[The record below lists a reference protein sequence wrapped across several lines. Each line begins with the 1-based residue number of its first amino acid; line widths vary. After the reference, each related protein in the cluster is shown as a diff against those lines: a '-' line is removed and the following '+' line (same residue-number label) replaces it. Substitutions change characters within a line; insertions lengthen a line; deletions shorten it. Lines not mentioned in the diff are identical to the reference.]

1 MGSDPDCANHSLGD
15 KSLLSLRSSR
25 QDGRTQP
32 HGARPFRGLMT
43 HATVWAQ
50 CLAPSGTSDS

>member
-15 KSLLSLRSSR
+15 KMLLSLRSSR

-32 HGARPFRGLMT
+32 HGARPFQGLMT
-43 HATVWAQ
+43 HATVWAR